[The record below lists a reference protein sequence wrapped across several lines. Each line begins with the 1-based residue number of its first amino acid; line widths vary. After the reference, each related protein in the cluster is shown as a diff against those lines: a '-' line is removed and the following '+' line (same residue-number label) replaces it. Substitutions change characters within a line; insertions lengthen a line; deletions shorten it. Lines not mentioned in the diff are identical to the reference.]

1 MNDPTRLISQG
12 LGAIPLLGVAKGS
25 VGKLLSGATKGLL
38 GIDLA
43 DQEIPFLGEI
53 TDGLTVAAGVG
64 SLIASAFDV
73 GGEAD
78 PSPPKQTAAAE
89 VSGSFGV

>member
-1 MNDPTRLISQG
+1 MNDPTRMISQG

-25 VGKLLSGATKGLL
+25 VGKFLSGATKGLL

-43 DQEIPFLGEI
+43 DQEIPFLSEI

-64 SLIASAFDV
+64 SLIASAFDN
-73 GGEAD
+73 GGSEPEA
-78 PSPPKQTAAAE
+78 PKETAPAE
-89 VSGSFGV
+89 VGGSFGV

>member
-1 MNDPTRLISQG
+1 MNDPARMISQG

-73 GGEAD
+73 GGEEA

-89 VSGSFGV
+89 VGGSFGV